1 MKDARGRSPTLP
13 SPTLFP
19 GALLPKVTRSISPVN
34 PSSGVDVFTQI
45 WNAFPKGVAS
55 FHPGPEHKKDILTSG
70 IGNLESESLRFGG
83 GIAARI
89 AKVSSWKYRGCRP

>member
-1 MKDARGRSPTLP
+1 MPVADPLL

-19 GALLPKVTRSISPVN
+19 GALLPKVTRSINQEN
-34 PSSGVDVFTQI
+34 PSSGVDCVHANMERVSERRTR
-45 WNAFPKGVAS
+45 